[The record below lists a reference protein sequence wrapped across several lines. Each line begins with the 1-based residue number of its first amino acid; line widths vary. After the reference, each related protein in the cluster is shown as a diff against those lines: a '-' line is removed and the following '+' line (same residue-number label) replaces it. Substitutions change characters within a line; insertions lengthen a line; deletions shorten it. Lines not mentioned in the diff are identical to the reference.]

1 MDSMYADNV
10 RTNGETPGI
19 PYIQTDDFSYI
30 VQNNRN
36 ILAFFFS
43 SFYFTM
49 NNTEIDQTV

>member
-10 RTNGETPGI
+10 RTNGEKPCI
-19 PYIQTDDFSYI
+19 PYIQTADFSYI

-36 ILAFFFS
+36 VLDFFFS